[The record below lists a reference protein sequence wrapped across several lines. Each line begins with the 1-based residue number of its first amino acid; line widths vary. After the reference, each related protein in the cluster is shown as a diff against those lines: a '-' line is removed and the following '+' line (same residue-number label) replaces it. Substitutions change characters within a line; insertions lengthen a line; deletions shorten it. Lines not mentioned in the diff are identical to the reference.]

1 MRLAVLSDIHG
12 NLTALNVVLNDLA
25 ANGPFDVTWCLGD
38 LAAFGPRPLE
48 CVDVI
53 RRLAETDEGKTFKV
67 IGGNTDRYLI
77 GGERLRVGAAQDEAE
92 LKRLAGELQTRDTM
106 LNWSMGALDW
116 ENYKFLRTILRRELA
131 TNVPGYG
138 VVLGFHAVPGDDE
151 AFLTDSTPDE
161 LVADIMLDREGRLG
175 IGGHTHRQLNRL
187 AGGWHIVNPGA
198 WDYPSTAPALR
209 STRSCRSRTARY
221 RSICAISPTTS
232 TRWWKMRVMSV
243 IRTRTGSQANYGPT
257 VNPCHVHSSF
267 LTIFPATHT
276 LAY

>member
-1 MRLAVLSDIHG
+1 METS
-12 NLTALNVVLNDLA
+12 TALNVVLDDLA
-25 ANGPFDVTWCLGD
+25 ASGPFDVTWCLGD

-175 IGGHTHRQLNRL
+175 IGGHTHRQAQPLGRWLAHRQPRRRGIILRPPRL
-187 AGGWHIVNPGA
+187 CAVRDPVVRGRRGIDRSAQSPLRHRRGGG
-198 WDYPSTAPALR
+198 R
-209 STRSCRSRTARY
+209 
-221 RSICAISPTTS
+221 CA
-232 TRWWKMRVMSV
+232 
-243 IRTRTGSQANYGPT
+243 
-257 VNPCHVHSSF
+257 
-267 LTIFPATHT
+267 
-276 LAY
+276 

>member
-1 MRLAVLSDIHG
+1 MVVSGQTRLEGLYMRLAVLSDIHG
-12 NLTALNVVLNDLA
+12 NLTALNVVLDDLA
-25 ANGPFDVTWCLGD
+25 ASGPFDVTWCLGD

-198 WDYPSTAPALR
+198 VGLSFDRPGFAQYTILSFEDGEVSIDLR
-209 STRSCRSRTARY
+209 NLPYDIDAVVEDARDVGH
-221 RSICAISPTTS
+221 P
-232 TRWWKMRVMSV
+232 
-243 IRTRTGSQANYGPT
+243 
-257 VNPCHVHSSF
+257 NPNWLSGK
-267 LTIFPATHT
+267 LRPNG
-276 LAY
+276 